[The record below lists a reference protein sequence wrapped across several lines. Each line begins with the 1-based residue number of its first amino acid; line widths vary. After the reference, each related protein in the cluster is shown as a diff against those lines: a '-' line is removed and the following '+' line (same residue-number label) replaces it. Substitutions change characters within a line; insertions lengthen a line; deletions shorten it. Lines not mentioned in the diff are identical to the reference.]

1 MAGRVTRVADVRRE
15 YLSEADLAVVWEGQL
30 LARRS
35 LRTDDGRPL
44 RVIYR
49 GLPAGGG
56 AGPDFRDAV
65 VATPEGPRRGDVEL
79 HVRASDFRRHGHHQ
93 NPAYAGVVLHA
104 VFDAEGEA
112 YTDLPGGGSAP
123 VLVVPRPSRRSR
135 GRVAARAWAEPCS
148 TAIERLGVETSAAVL
163 DRLGEMRFR
172 QKMNEP
178 RQRLAAGEARDELV
192 WEGLLEALAYGAD
205 REAFRRLA
213 AVVPWGSLAA
223 ALQPLAP
230 GAREAAANGLLTEGL
245 AGIAVAPP
253 LAVRPGNG
261 PERRIA
267 GAAALCARFAENG
280 PAEALLALLVLS
292 PRRAASALV
301 RALSVPRLIGRAR
314 AVELAANAVLPLAAA
329 LAASADEEAQ
339 VGAVYGALPLP
350 ARYGAVRH
358 LHRALAPV
366 RLSARRQQG
375 MLYLLKQYCT
385 QGGCGRCPL
394 S

>member
-1 MAGRVTRVADVRRE
+1 MVGGLTRVADVRRE
-15 YLSEADLAVVWEGQL
+15 YVSEADLAVVWEGQL

-35 LRTDDGRPL
+35 LRTEDGRPL

-49 GLPAGGG
+49 GLPAAGG

-65 VATPEGPRRGDVEL
+65 VATPEGPRHGDVEL
-79 HVRASDFRRHGHHQ
+79 HVRASDFRRHGHHE

-112 YTDLPGGGSAP
+112 YTELPGGGSAP

-135 GRVAARAWAEPCS
+135 GGAPARAWAEPCA
-148 TAIERLGVETSAAVL
+148 TAIERLGAEASAATL

-172 QKMNEP
+172 QKVNGP
-178 RQRLAAGEARDELV
+178 RERLATGEALDELV
-192 WEGLLEALAYGAD
+192 WEGLLEGLAYGAD

-213 AVVPWGSLAA
+213 AVVPWASLAA
-223 ALQPLAP
+223 ALLPLAP
-230 GAREAAANGLLTEGL
+230 GEREEAARGLLERGL
-245 AGIAVAPP
+245 LALAVSPP
-253 LAVRPGNG
+253 RAVRPGNG

-267 GAAALCARFAENG
+267 GAAALSVRFAANG
-280 PAEALLALLVLS
+280 PAEASLALLAL
-292 PRRAASALV
+292 PTRRAASALV
-301 RALSVPRLIGRAR
+301 RALSVPRLIGRGR

-329 LAASADEEAQ
+329 LAASADEESH

-358 LHRALAPV
+358 LHSALASV
-366 RLSARRQQG
+366 RPSARRQQG

>member
-1 MAGRVTRVADVRRE
+1 MANGLTGVADGRRE
-15 YLSEADLAVVWEGQL
+15 YLSEADLVVVWEGQL

-35 LRTDDGRPL
+35 LRTEDGRPL

-49 GLPAGGG
+49 GLPAAGG

-79 HVRASDFRRHGHHQ
+79 HVRASDFRRHGHHE
-93 NPAYAGVVLHA
+93 NPEYDGVVLHV

-112 YTDLPGGGSAP
+112 ATALSDGAVAP

-135 GRVAARAWAEPCS
+135 GVVPARAWAEPCA
-148 TAIERLGVETSAAVL
+148 TAIERLGAEASAATL

-172 QKMNEP
+172 QKTNVV
-178 RQRLAAGEARDELV
+178 RGRLDGGEAPEELV
-192 WEGLLEALAYGAD
+192 WEGLLEGLAYGGD

-213 AVVPWGSLAA
+213 AAVPWEMLSARL
-223 ALQPLAP
+223 LPLAP
-230 GAREAAANGLLTEGL
+230 GEREAAARVLLERG
-245 AGIAVAPP
+245 AVA
-253 LAVRPGNG
+253 LALSAPRRVRPGNG

-267 GAAALCARFAENG
+267 GAAALGVRFAENG
-280 PAEALLALLVLS
+280 PARASLALLALP

-301 RALSVPRLIGRAR
+301 RALSVPRSIGRGR

-329 LAASADEEAQ
+329 LAASAEDESHVE
-339 VGAVYGALPLP
+339 AVYGALPLP

-358 LHRALAPV
+358 LHSALASV
-366 RLSARRQQG
+366 RPSARRQQG

>member
-1 MAGRVTRVADVRRE
+1 MSGLTRVADVRRE
-15 YLSEADLAVVWEGQL
+15 YVSEADLVVVWEGQL

-35 LRTDDGRPL
+35 LRTEDGRPL

-49 GLPAGGG
+49 GLPAAGG

-65 VATPEGPRRGDVEL
+65 LATPEGPRHGDVEL
-79 HVRASDFRRHGHHQ
+79 HVRASDFRRHGHHE

-104 VFDAEGEA
+104 VFDAEGET

-135 GRVAARAWAEPCS
+135 GGAPARAWAEPCA
-148 TAIERLGVETSAAVL
+148 TAIERLGAEASAATL

-172 QKMNEP
+172 QKMNGP
-178 RQRLAAGEARDELV
+178 RERLAAGEARDELV
-192 WEGLLEALAYGAD
+192 WEGLLEGLAYGAD

-213 AVVPWGSLAA
+213 AVVPWAALAA
-223 ALQPLAP
+223 TLRPLAP
-230 GAREAAANGLLTEGL
+230 REREAAAKGLLEGGL
-245 AGIAVAPP
+245 AALAVAPP
-253 LAVRPGNG
+253 RAVRPGNG

-267 GAAALCARFAENG
+267 GAAVLSVRFAANG
-280 PAEALLALLVLS
+280 PAQALLALLVLP

-301 RALSVPRLIGRAR
+301 RALSVPGLIGRGR
-314 AVELAANAVLPLAAA
+314 AVELAANAVLPLASA
-329 LAASADEEAQ
+329 LAASAAEESH

-358 LHRALAPV
+358 LHSALAPV
-366 RLSARRQQG
+366 RPSARRQQG

-385 QGGCGRCPL
+385 QGGCGRCAL

>member
-1 MAGRVTRVADVRRE
+1 M
-15 YLSEADLAVVWEGQL
+15 VVWEGQL

-35 LRTDDGRPL
+35 LRTEDGQPL

-49 GLPAGGG
+49 GLAAGGG

-65 VATPEGPRRGDVEL
+65 VATPEGPRHGDVEL
-79 HVRASDFRRHGHHQ
+79 HVRASDFRRHGHQ
-93 NPAYAGVVLHA
+93 ENPAYAAVVLHA
-104 VFDAEGEA
+104 VFDAEGEKH
-112 YTDLPGGGSAP
+112 TDLPGGGRAP

-135 GRVAARAWAEPCS
+135 GRAPARAWAEPCA
-148 TAIERLGVETSAAVL
+148 TAIERLGAEASAAAL

-172 QKMNEP
+172 QKVIRP
-178 RQRLAAGEARDELV
+178 RERLAAGEAPDELV
-192 WEGLLEALAYGAD
+192 WGGLLEGLAYGAD

-213 AVVPWGSLAA
+213 VVVPWDSLAA
-223 ALQPLAP
+223 TLRPLAP
-230 GAREAAANGLLTEGL
+230 REREPVARGLLERGL
-245 AGIAVAPP
+245 AALAVSPP
-253 LAVRPGNG
+253 RAVRPGND

-267 GAAALCARFAENG
+267 GAAALSVRFAANG
-280 PAEALLALLVLS
+280 PADALLAFLALS

-301 RALSVPRLIGRAR
+301 RALSVPRLIGRGR

-329 LAASADEEAQ
+329 LAASADEESHA
-339 VGAVYGALPLP
+339 GAVYGALPLP

>member
-1 MAGRVTRVADVRRE
+1 VFPVPSPG
-15 YLSEADLAVVWEGQL
+15 SEADLAVVWEGQL

-35 LRTDDGRPL
+35 LRTEDGRPL

-49 GLPAGGG
+49 GLPGAGG

-79 HVRASDFRRHGHHQ
+79 HVRASDFRRHGHGED
-93 NPAYAGVVLHA
+93 PAYDGVVLHV
-104 VFDAEGEA
+104 VFDAEGEVV
-112 YTDLPGGGSAP
+112 TGLPGGGSAP
-123 VLVVPRPSRRSR
+123 VLVVPRPSRRSG
-135 GRVAARAWAEPCS
+135 GRTTARSWAEPCA
-148 TAIERLGVETSAAVL
+148 TAIERLGAEASAATL

-172 QKMNEP
+172 QKASGARE
-178 RQRLAAGEARDELV
+178 RLAAGEALEELV
-192 WEGLLEALAYGAD
+192 WEGLLEGLAYGGD

-213 AVVPWGSLAA
+213 DVAPWATLAVVLR
-223 ALQPLAP
+223 PLAP
-230 GAREAAANGLLTEGL
+230 EARGGAAKDLLERAFASL
-245 AGIAVAPP
+245 AVSP
-253 LAVRPGNG
+253 LRAVRPGNG
-261 PERRIA
+261 PERRLA
-267 GAAALCARFAENG
+267 GAAALGARFAVNG
-280 PAEALLALLVLS
+280 PAEALLALLGLP
-292 PRRAASALV
+292 PRRAAGALV
-301 RALSVPRLIGRAR
+301 RALSVPRLIGRGR

-329 LAASADEEAQ
+329 LAGPAAEELHAA
-339 VGAVYGALPLP
+339 AVYGALPLP

-366 RLSARRQQG
+366 RPSARRQQG